1 MSAPRT
7 AVGQI
12 FRAVAVANVLMAFVP
27 LVGGLARRGTV
38 SVARVVI
45 VVVVTVALS
54 GTLMA
59 IAHWLDRRSAVDSA
73 PPAT

>member
-12 FRAVAVANVLMAFVP
+12 LRAVAVANALMAFVP
-27 LVGGLARRGTV
+27 LVGGMARGGTV

-45 VVVVTVALS
+45 VVVITVALS
-54 GTLMA
+54 GTLVA
-59 IAHWLDRRSAVDSA
+59 VAHWLDRRSAADSA